1 MTLPARVVRV
11 EELEETAGRYEVGAA
26 FLVEW
31 EHQEAEI
38 SEFLR
43 RAGAAA

>member
-1 MTLPARVVRV
+1 V
-11 EELEETAGRYEVGAA
+11 EETGEGSGRYEVGAA

-31 EHQEAEI
+31 EHQESEI
-38 SEFLR
+38 TEFLR